1 MPMKLNENSSNSELV
16 LELIEVLKKEASL
29 FETFL
34 ELLEEQQKA
43 LVENNVE
50 ALNRITERHRE
61 KIIECSIL
69 AKKREAITNRL
80 SSEIDPLEDLTISRL
95 IEASPIGEASMLE
108 RLRGTILDFHEKIS
122 KLQSQNKMLIERSR
136 DNIAKT
142 MELLGRFKQRSDNY
156 HEKGGKNE
164 VATSLALDRRV

>member
-1 MPMKLNENSSNSELV
+1 MPIKLNENSSSSELV
-16 LELIEVLKKEASL
+16 LELIDVLKKEASL

-34 ELLEEQQKA
+34 ELLEKQQKA
-43 LVENNVE
+43 LVENNID
-50 ALNRITERHRE
+50 ALQEVTERHRE

-69 AKKREAITNRL
+69 AKKRTAITNRL

-95 IEASPIGEASMLE
+95 IEIAPIGEASMLE

-122 KLQSQNKMLIERSR
+122 RLQSQNKMLIERSR

-142 MELLGRFKQRSDNY
+142 MDLLARFNQPSDNY
-156 HEKGGKNE
+156 QKEGGKD
-164 VATSLALDRRV
+164 VVSTPLALDRRA